1 MVGRVG
7 ILKAVLLGGLLLAN
21 YDAIPN
27 SDTKLTHFDTL
38 IVLGTPCL
46 ANGRSSPEQRER
58 VLEGVREF
66 RAGVAPHMIV
76 TGGAAHNSFV
86 EADCMKR
93 LAVEQGVPAHDV
105 IEEKQAQD
113 TIQNIWFSKAIM
125 DAHGWGSAEVI
136 SSPSHLPRTA
146 LILLHYKEH
155 STGANA
161 FAWRT
166 HSSQWPKEFT
176 EEQIVQHY
184 AGEMKG
190 CWRLTHRGFPK
201 NKWLPGS

>member
-7 ILKAVLLGGLLLAN
+7 ILKAVLIAGLLLAN
-21 YDAIPN
+21 YDAIPAAN
-27 SDTKLTHFDTL
+27 TTLKRFDTL
-38 IVLGTPCL
+38 IVLGTPCT
-46 ANGRSSPEQRER
+46 ADGTPSPEQRER

-66 RAGVAPHMIV
+66 RAGVAPHIIV

-86 EADCMKR
+86 EADCMKH
-93 LAVEQGVPAHDV
+93 LAVDQGVPPDAV
-105 IEEKQAQD
+105 IEEKQAKD

-125 DAHGWGSAEVI
+125 DAHGWHSAEVI

-146 LILLHYKEH
+146 LILEHY
-155 STGANA
+155 TGRDR

-166 HSSQWPKEFT
+166 HPAQWPKEFT
-176 EEQIVQHY
+176 QEQIVQHF

-190 CWRLTHRGFPK
+190 CWRLTHRGFP
-201 NKWLPGS
+201 NNRWLPGT

>member
-1 MVGRVG
+1 MAAKIC
-7 ILKAVLLGGLLLAN
+7 ILKAALLLGLTLIN
-21 YDAIPN
+21 YEAIPTGN
-27 SDTKLTHFDTL
+27 TNLTHFDTL

-46 ANGRSSPEQRER
+46 LNGTPSPEQRER

-66 RAGVAPHMIV
+66 RAGVAAHMIV

-93 LAVEQGVPAHDV
+93 LAVQQGVPADAV
-105 IEEKQAQD
+105 IEEKQAHD

-125 DAHGWGSAEVI
+125 DAHGWDSAEVV

-146 LILLHYKEH
+146 LILEHYK
-155 STGANA
+155 GANA

-166 HSSQWPKEFT
+166 HAALWPKEYT
-176 EEQIVQHY
+176 SQQIAKHY

-190 CWRLTHRGFPK
+190 CWRLTHQGFPK
-201 NKWLPGS
+201 NRWLPGS